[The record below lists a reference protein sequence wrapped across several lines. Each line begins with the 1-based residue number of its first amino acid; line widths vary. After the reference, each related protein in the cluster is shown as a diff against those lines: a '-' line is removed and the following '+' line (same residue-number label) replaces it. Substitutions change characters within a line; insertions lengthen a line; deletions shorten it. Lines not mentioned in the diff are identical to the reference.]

1 MTLRPTIVLATLVT
15 AISLFSM
22 PAALAQDNAQKA
34 AQKSAPAS
42 THDNATKNINKS
54 TSTAAA
60 GTAAKTEERLP
71 LTDLRV
77 FTEVFHQIREAYVE
91 EVDDRT
97 LLENA
102 IRGMLEGLDPHSAYL
117 DERSFGDLR
126 VSTSGEF
133 GGLGLEV
140 GTDNGFVKVITPIDD
155 TPAQKAGIEAGDLII
170 KIDNKPVKGMNL
182 NNAVNMMR
190 GEKGSKITLTIVREG
205 VVQPFDIT
213 LTRDLIRVAS
223 VRSKLL
229 EPGYGYIRIAQF
241 QSNTG
246 DDFRK
251 ALEKIT
257 KESGGTLR
265 GIVMDLRNNPGGIL
279 QASVEVVDA
288 LVDSGLI
295 VYTKGRLPN
304 SDSSFSATPGDLT
317 HGAPVVV
324 LINGGSASASEI
336 VAGALQ
342 DHKRALIL
350 GTQSFGKGSVQTV
363 LPLPENRA
371 IKLTTALYFT
381 PKGRSIQAE
390 GIVPDIAV
398 ERAKLT
404 KVKETGGIK
413 EADLSGH
420 LDNANGGK
428 GNKKKDDAPA
438 GDLQEQDN
446 QLYEALNLLKGIHL
460 LTEAGTIAR
469 PRS

>member
-1 MTLRPTIVLATLVT
+1 MNLRPLLAMTALSAAMTLLSPV
-15 AISLFSM
+15 
-22 PAALAQDNAQKA
+22 PAVAESDIAPPPIKA
-34 AQKSAPAS
+34 APS
-42 THDNATKNINKS
+42 TDKTATETK
-54 TSTAAA
+54 AD
-60 GTAAKTEERLP
+60 ERLP

-117 DERSFGDLR
+117 DEKSFGDLR
-126 VSTSGEF
+126 VSTTGEF
-133 GGLGLEV
+133 GGIGLEV
-140 GTDNGFVKVITPIDD
+140 GSEDGLVKVITAIDD

-170 KIDNKPVKGMNL
+170 KLDNEPIKGMNL
-182 NNAVNMMR
+182 TDAVKKMR
-190 GEKGSKITLTIVREG
+190 GERGSKVTLTILRQG
-205 VVQPFDIT
+205 VNQPFDIT
-213 LTRDLIRVAS
+213 LTRDVIHVAS
-223 VRSKLL
+223 VRTRML
-229 EPGYGYIRIAQF
+229 EPGYGYVRIAQF

-246 DDFRK
+246 EDFRN
-251 ALEKIT
+251 ALDKL
-257 KESGGTLR
+257 KKGNKGDLK
-265 GIVMDLRNNPGGIL
+265 GIVMDLRNNPGGVL

-288 LVDSGLI
+288 LVESGLI

-304 SDSSFSATPGDLT
+304 SETSFSASPGDVT
-317 HGAPVVV
+317 KGAPVVV

-342 DHKRALIL
+342 DHKRAIIV
-350 GTQSFGKGSVQTV
+350 GTDSFGKGSVQTV

-390 GIVPDIAV
+390 GIVPDITV

-404 KVKETGGIK
+404 KVKDIGGIK
-413 EADLSGH
+413 EADLSRH
-420 LDNANGGK
+420 VDNPNEK
-428 GNKKKDDAPA
+428 QKKAREKVE
-438 GDLQEQDN
+438 DLLEQDN

-460 LTEAGTIAR
+460 LTQSGAIKPAKT
-469 PRS
+469 

>member
-1 MTLRPTIVLATLVT
+1 MKLRPLLATTALFASMTLLSPVP
-15 AISLFSM
+15 AIAESDVAPPQQTKEA
-22 PAALAQDNAQKA
+22 PAAGNADKN
-34 AQKSAPAS
+34 KSAD
-42 THDNATKNINKS
+42 TN
-54 TSTAAA
+54 
-60 GTAAKTEERLP
+60 KTEERLP

-117 DERSFGDLR
+117 DERSFTDLR

-133 GGLGLEV
+133 GGIGLEV
-140 GTDNGFVKVITPIDD
+140 GAEDGLVKVITAIDD

-170 KIDNKPVKGMNL
+170 KLDNEPIKGMNL
-182 NNAVNMMR
+182 TDAVKKMR
-190 GEKGSKITLTIVREG
+190 GERGSKVTLTILRQG
-205 VVQPFDIT
+205 VNQPFDIT
-213 LTRDLIRVAS
+213 LTRDVIHVAS
-223 VRSKLL
+223 VRSRML

-246 DDFRK
+246 EDFRK
-251 ALEKIT
+251 ALDKL
-257 KESGGTLR
+257 KSSNKGKLK
-265 GIVMDLRNNPGGIL
+265 GIVMDLRNNPGGVL

-288 LVDSGLI
+288 LVNSGTI

-304 SDSSFSATPGDLT
+304 SQTSFSASPGDVIK
-317 HGAPVVV
+317 GAPVVV

-342 DHKRALIL
+342 DHKRAIII
-350 GTQSFGKGSVQTV
+350 GTDSFGKGSVQTV

-381 PKGRSIQAE
+381 PNGRSIQAE
-390 GIVPDIAV
+390 GIVPDIMV

-404 KVKETGGIK
+404 KVKDTGSIK
-413 EADLSGH
+413 EADLSRH
-420 LDNANGGK
+420 VDNPNDK
-428 GNKKKDDAPA
+428 QKKARAKVE
-438 GDLQEQDN
+438 DLLEQDN

-460 LTEAGTIAR
+460 LTQSGAIKPAKT
-469 PRS
+469 

>member
-1 MTLRPTIVLATLVT
+1 MKFRPLLATTALFATMTLLSPAPAVAESSATK
-15 AISLFSM
+15 
-22 PAALAQDNAQKA
+22 PQPQRAATDQKA
-34 AQKSAPAS
+34 KDANKVAAS
-42 THDNATKNINKS
+42 KTADPK
-54 TSTAAA
+54 AAA
-60 GTAAKTEERLP
+60 PKTEERLP

-102 IRGMLEGLDPHSAYL
+102 IKGMLAGLDPHSAYL

-133 GGLGLEV
+133 GGVGLEV
-140 GTDNGFVKVITPIDD
+140 GAEDGFVKVITAIDE

-170 KIDNKPVKGMNL
+170 KLDNQPIKGMNL
-182 NNAVNMMR
+182 NDAVKMMR
-190 GEKGSKITLTIVREG
+190 GERGSKVTLTILREG
-205 VVQPFDIT
+205 VSQPFDIT
-213 LTRDLIRVAS
+213 LTRDVIHVAS
-223 VRSKLL
+223 VRSKAL
-229 EPGYGYIRIAQF
+229 EPGYGYVRIAQF
-241 QSNTG
+241 QNNTG
-246 DDFRK
+246 EDFRK
-251 ALEKIT
+251 AIDKLKRDNNGQL
-257 KESGGTLR
+257 K
-265 GIVMDLRNNPGGIL
+265 GIVMDLRNNPGGVL

-288 LVDSGLI
+288 LVESGLI

-304 SDSSFSATPGDLT
+304 SDTSFNASPGDIMK
-317 HGAPVVV
+317 GAPVVV

-342 DHKRALIL
+342 DHKRAIIV

-363 LPLPENRA
+363 LPLPEDRA

-404 KVKETGGIK
+404 KLKDIGGIK
-413 EADLSGH
+413 EADLTGH
-420 LDNANGGK
+420 LDNANETAAQ
-428 GNKKKDDAPA
+428 KKAKEKAE
-438 GDLQEQDN
+438 DLQEQDN

-460 LTEAGTIAR
+460 LTESGAIKAAKT
-469 PRS
+469 

>member
-1 MTLRPTIVLATLVT
+1 MKLRPTLVMTVLA
-15 AISLFSM
+15 ASLAMLSC
-22 PAALAQDNAQKA
+22 PPLAYAQDGGA
-34 AQKSAPAS
+34 ATPA
-42 THDNATKNINKS
+42 TADKNTDKNVPKQ
-54 TSTAAA
+54 
-60 GTAAKTEERLP
+60 ERLP

-102 IRGMLEGLDPHSAYL
+102 IKGMLAGLDPHSAYL

-140 GTDNGFVKVITPIDD
+140 GTEDGFVKVITPIDD

-170 KIDNKPVKGMNL
+170 KLDNKPLKGMNL
-182 NNAVNMMR
+182 NEAVKMMR
-190 GEKGSKITLTIVREG
+190 GKRGSKITLTIVREG
-205 VVQPFDIT
+205 VNQPFDIT
-213 LTRDLIRVAS
+213 LTRDLIHVAS
-223 VRSKLL
+223 VRSKML

-241 QSNTG
+241 QNNTG

-251 ALEKIT
+251 AIEKLGRDS
-257 KESGGTLR
+257 KDGLN
-265 GIVMDLRNNPGGIL
+265 GIVMDLRNNPGGVL
-279 QASVEVVDA
+279 QSSVEVVDA
-288 LVDSGLI
+288 LIDKGLI

-304 SDSSFSATPGDLT
+304 SESSFNATPGDIT
-317 HGAPVVV
+317 KGAPVVV

-342 DHKRALIL
+342 DHKRAIIV
-350 GTQSFGKGSVQTV
+350 GTDSFGKGSVQTV
-363 LPLPENRA
+363 LPLPEDRA

-404 KVKETGGIK
+404 KLKDIGGIK

-420 LDNANGGK
+420 LNNANDTAAQ
-428 GNKKKDDAPA
+428 KKSKAKEP
-438 GDLQEQDN
+438 DLQEQDN

-460 LTEAGTIAR
+460 LTAAGAIKPPKT
-469 PRS
+469 